1 MESSSKFLEIC
12 GSRMNYKG
20 EREKAKEKERE
31 REREPNDY
39 KSVAL
44 AIAKDQIP
52 LQNGFFYFEVE
63 IINKEDDGIIGVGLC
78 RNPDL
83 KEITKNSYL
92 MPGQDK
98 NSWGYHDDGYLF
110 ISKNGRP
117 YGPPYATN
125 DTIGC
130 YLNFEERIMFYT
142 YNGANIGIACNL
154 SKASEDLEGKWYP
167 YVGLRSQGGSIE
179 VNFGTGDRKFKY
191 SAMNNDDIGE
201 ELYGV
206 NCLDFFCDNNLDN
219 QLNNELD
226 LMYRAKAYL
235 IMKLYKEALEDLTK
249 VLEKEQN
256 NLLALTYRGKAYFII
271 GKYKESLEDLT
282 KVLNNESENTI
293 ALRYRAEIYQIMK
306 KYYESSNDLKK
317 LLKIR
322 PYDEWAIKA
331 RDLVDKT

>member
-12 GSRMNYKG
+12 GPIVNYKG
-20 EREKAKEKERE
+20 DRERVKEKE

-39 KSVAL
+39 KNVAL
-44 AIAKDQIP
+44 AIAKDQISS
-52 LQNGFFYFEVE
+52 QNGFFYFEVE
-63 IINKEDDGIIGVGLC
+63 IINKDDDGIIGVGLC
-78 RNPDL
+78 KDPDL
-83 KEITKNSYL
+83 NEITKSSYL

-110 ISKNGRP
+110 SSKNGRP
-117 YGPPYATN
+117 YGPSYTTN

-130 YLNFEERIMFYT
+130 YLNFEERIIFYT
-142 YNGANIGIACNL
+142 HNGANIGVACNL
-154 SKASEDLEGKWYP
+154 PKASEDFEGKWYP

-206 NCLDFFCDNNLDN
+206 NCLDVFCDNNLDN
-219 QLNNELD
+219 QLNNELAR
-226 LMYRAKAYL
+226 MYRAKAYL

-249 VLEKEQN
+249 VLEKDQT
-256 NLLALTYRGKAYFII
+256 NLLALTYRGKAYFIL

-282 KVLNNESENTI
+282 KVLNNEPENTI
-293 ALRYRAEIYQIMK
+293 ALRYRAEIYQIIK
-306 KYYESSNDLKK
+306 QYNDAFNDLKD

-322 PYDEWAIKA
+322 PDDAWAIKT
-331 RDLVDKT
+331 RDLLDKT